1 MTNSQTPAASA
12 GSESLD
18 AYLKTWAAAGEGRQG
33 LAKTIAG
40 LAGAGV
46 ALSQIIA
53 GGPLSG
59 ALGSEIGGRSA
70 GGHQQRQLDAIADR
84 LIVDALRKTPT
95 AYYASEEEEAILT
108 LDPAGEFAVACDPLD
123 GASNIDCNMPIATIF
138 GIFRATP
145 NDATASFFRKGE
157 EQVAAGYV
165 IYGAQTALLL
175 TLGEGVAQFT
185 LDHSSR
191 RFMLVSPNVRIAPAT
206 REYAINASNYRH
218 WPDQI
223 RSFIDDCVEGES
235 GPHGKDFNMHWLAC
249 TVAEAHRI
257 FSRGGVFLYPGDD
270 RPGFQQGR
278 LHLLYEAFPIAM
290 LAEQAG
296 GAATD
301 GMDRI
306 LAKKLEKVHQRTSL
320 IFGSAEKVA
329 RVAKYYAETD
339 LNRAQSPLFGERGLF
354 HN

>member
-1 MTNSQTPAASA
+1 MTSSQSPAAAA

-18 AYLKTWAAAGEGRQG
+18 VFLTAWAAAGEGREG
-33 LAKTIAG
+33 LARTVAG

-46 ALSQIIA
+46 ALSDIIA
-53 GGPLSG
+53 AGPLSG
-59 ALGSEIGGRSA
+59 ALGSEIGARTADGDA
-70 GGHQQRQLDAIADR
+70 QRQLDVIADR

-95 AYYASEEEEAILT
+95 AYYASQEEEAILT

-123 GASNIDCNMPIATIF
+123 GAANIDCNMPIATIF
-138 GIFRATP
+138 GVFRATP
-145 NDATASFFRKGE
+145 GDATASFFRKGE

-175 TLGEGVAQFT
+175 TLGDGVAQFT
-185 LDHSSR
+185 LDPSSR
-191 RFMLVSPNVRIAPAT
+191 KFVLASRHVRIAAAA

-270 RPGFQQGR
+270 RPGHQQGR
-278 LHLLYEAFPIAM
+278 LRLLYEAFPIAM
-290 LAEQAG
+290 LVEQAG

-301 GMDRI
+301 GMERI
-306 LAKKLEKVHQRTSL
+306 LAKKLDKVHQRTAL

-329 RVAKYYAETD
+329 RIAKYYSDTD